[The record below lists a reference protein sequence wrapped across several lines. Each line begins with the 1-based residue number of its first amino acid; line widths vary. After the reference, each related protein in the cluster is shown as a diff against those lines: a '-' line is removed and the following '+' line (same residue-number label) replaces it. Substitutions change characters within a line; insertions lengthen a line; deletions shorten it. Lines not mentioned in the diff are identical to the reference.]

1 MYKAE
6 LEKVIQGVEETYF
19 GLCTRRYGTDSA
31 CRGAF
36 LLADNPPDY
45 WVDHVLVAD
54 LIIKNENRTWAEYI
68 SLIEE
73 SVSAVLSHKSECE
86 FSDDDWEKL
95 IKIAESVKEKLP
107 YIKVIPDGEK
117 DVLGTHLEIQKK
129 YKKFIK

>member
-54 LIIKNENRTWAEYI
+54 LIIKNENR
-68 SLIEE
+68 S
-73 SVSAVLSHKSECE
+73 
-86 FSDDDWEKL
+86 
-95 IKIAESVKEKLP
+95 IAG
-107 YIKVIPDGEK
+107 Y
-117 DVLGTHLEIQKK
+117 
-129 YKKFIK
+129 